1 MRVEKMLE
9 GCMVMYNPNNS
20 PQTEVY
26 LKTFGEDESII
37 IFGFYS
43 KDWVQRKV
51 KTKDLYI
58 IGRNY

>member
-1 MRVEKMLE
+1 MLE
-9 GCMVMYNPNNS
+9 GCMVMYSPNNS

-26 LKTFGEDESII
+26 LKTLGEDESTI

-51 KTKDLYI
+51 KTEDLYI